1 MATPSDDELLELM
14 IAGDEDAFLT
24 LYRRRQG
31 PIYRFAL
38 HMSGS
43 ASIAEEVTQEVFL
56 ALLRDGRQYN
66 PVRGSLAAYM
76 YGVARHHVLR
86 CLEAN
91 QPYVPIARQGS
102 LSGQESSAREPAAP
116 GDILGELTR
125 HERIEATRRA
135 VLSLP
140 PNYREVVVLCDLQE
154 LSYAEAA
161 AALGCAIGTVRSR
174 LHRARALVA
183 ERVTSLLKD
192 SVRSRPASPTAK
204 AARCFV

>member
-1 MATPSDDELLELM
+1 MTTPSDDELLQLM
-14 IAGDEDAFLT
+14 FAGDEDAFLT

-43 ASIAEEVTQEVFL
+43 PSIAEEVTQEVFL

-66 PVRGSLAAYM
+66 PMRGSLAAYM

-91 QPYVPIARQGS
+91 QPYVPISQEAS
-102 LSGQESSAREPAAP
+102 PEGQESSAREPAAP
-116 GDILGELTR
+116 GDILADLTR

-192 SVRSRPASPTAK
+192 SARSRAASPTAK

>member
-1 MATPSDDELLELM
+1 MTTPSDDELLQLM
-14 IAGDEDAFLT
+14 FAGDEDAFLT

-43 ASIAEEVTQEVFL
+43 PSIAEEVTQEVFL

-66 PVRGSLAAYM
+66 PMRGSLAAYM

-91 QPYVPIARQGS
+91 QPYVPISQEAS
-102 LSGQESSAREPAAP
+102 PEGQESSAREPAAP
-116 GDILGELTR
+116 GDILADLTR

-192 SVRSRPASPTAK
+192 SARSRAASPPAK

>member
-1 MATPSDDELLELM
+1 MTTPSDDELLKLM

-91 QPYVPIARQGS
+91 QPYVPIS
-102 LSGQESSAREPAAP
+102 LQSSPSGQESSAQEPVAP
-116 GDILGELTR
+116 GDILGDLTR

-161 AALGCAIGTVRSR
+161 AALNCAIGTVRSR

-192 SVRSRPASPTAK
+192 SVRSRLASPTAK

>member
-1 MATPSDDELLELM
+1 
-14 IAGDEDAFLT
+14 
-24 LYRRRQG
+24 
-31 PIYRFAL
+31 
-38 HMSGS
+38 
-43 ASIAEEVTQEVFL
+43 
-56 ALLRDGRQYN
+56 
-66 PVRGSLAAYM
+66 
-76 YGVARHHVLR
+76 GVARHHVLR

-102 LSGQESSAREPAAP
+102 PSGQESSAREPAAP